1 MVKLKKKNEI
11 NKRIQDK
18 KQIKRMRTKLEDIK
32 KQDYGSNNE
41 IENKLK
47 SDKKVKN
54 QNFKSKHRGPKIS
67 SNFELD
73 GKIEKKNEI
82 IKRIKN
88 KKNDDQT

>member
-1 MVKLKKKNEI
+1 VKLKKKI

-18 KQIKRMRTKLEDIK
+18 KQIKRIRTKLEDIK
-32 KQDYGSNNE
+32 KQDYESNNE

-47 SDKKVKN
+47 YDKKFRN

-82 IKRIKN
+82 IKRIQNKN
-88 KKNDDQT
+88 NDDQT